1 MISQGNRIH
10 AEFLGAVKQV
20 AERIGTAIGNAMI
33 TAVLFSLATT
43 DWVLGFTAAYGVIA
57 LILSVALIFA
67 IIDLRMLGDGGAP
80 LPRPTV

>member
-1 MISQGNRIH
+1 
-10 AEFLGAVKQV
+10 
-20 AERIGTAIGNAMI
+20 MI
-33 TAVLFSLATT
+33 TAVFFSLAST